1 MSLSEAAGAL
11 ILLALGGLT
20 GALLSGWM
28 ADYMTYR
35 GMRAGRI
42 VVAAGARLA
51 GFPLFF
57 LTFTLGNTPLMLV
70 CFTFAAMCLI
80 APQAPLN
87 AARADV
93 LHPAVARARHLDGSR
108 PAEQRQRDRADRRRD
123 PLRHLRTADGVP
135 HPAAVDADLGI
146 DPAAR
151 GRHLRPRGA
160 CPAARDPS

>member
-1 MSLSEAAGAL
+1 M

-20 GALLSGWM
+20 GALLSGWV

-42 VVAAGARLA
+42 LVASGARLA

-70 CFTFAAMCLI
+70 CFAFAAMCLI

-93 LHPAVARARHLDGSR
+93 LHPRLAWPRHLARHR
-108 PAEQRQRDRADRRRD
+108 PAEQRQRDRADRRRRSS
-123 PLRHLRTADGVP
+123 PTSTGC
-135 HPAAVDADLGI
+135 
-146 DPAAR
+146 
-151 GRHLRPRGA
+151 GRR
-160 CPAARDPS
+160 S